1 MLKPPGAQTVENR
14 QTEPTESKESNLGPH
29 WWKVSALT
37 TAPSQLP
44 CLPTVYQQFTKCYDI
59 ILISNLQV

>member
-44 CLPTVYQQFTKCYDI
+44 CLPTVYQV
-59 ILISNLQV
+59 L